1 MVFAFPDQRRIILPP
16 KGSTVSSASSMQ
28 TDSRR
33 HDDLLAEMQILRGQ
47 ITSPM
52 APSVRTN

>member
-1 MVFAFPDQRRIILPP
+1 
-16 KGSTVSSASSMQ
+16 MQ